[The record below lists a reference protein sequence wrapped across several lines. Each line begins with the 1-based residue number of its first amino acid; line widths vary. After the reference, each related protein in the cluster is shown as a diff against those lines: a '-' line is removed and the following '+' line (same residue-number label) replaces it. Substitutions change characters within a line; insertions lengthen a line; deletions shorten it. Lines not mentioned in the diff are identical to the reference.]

1 MKKQDY
7 STTEIYMPFVQNCL
21 MIFEEVIR
29 SVEKDTLTAPELFD
43 IMCKL
48 RQKLIQQK
56 KMTLWKEDCFRT
68 QKNVIRKGQPN

>member
-1 MKKQDY
+1 
-7 STTEIYMPFVQNCL
+7 

-56 KMTLWKEDCFRT
+56 KWLFGKKIVLELKKMSSE
-68 QKNVIRKGQPN
+68 KGNQIELDFLDY